1 MLSMPFA
8 ASSRTWTLGTLGAS
22 AFGLLAALA
31 VAVTPSLASADT
43 GVPSPQGYTGAVTGG
58 SQVDEA
64 DQYADND
71 PSALTDFR
79 DTLDPHG
86 TWVKDPTY
94 GTVWVPNAA
103 EVGSDFAP
111 YQTSGRWA
119 MADSGD
125 WAWESDYDWGYVP
138 FHYGRWVWTGGY
150 WGWIP
155 GRTYAPAWVTWR
167 VGEDGYIGWAPLPP
181 SWYWSDGYA
190 LSLWSVPYA
199 AYCFV
204 PTSYVFYS
212 GVSRYVVRDRGHVG
226 RVAAGTRPYHGAH
239 PGTHGGHR
247 PASPTIAAAHIPQH
261 AVPQHRVRAD
271 ARAMSYATRSAT
283 LANHRSAATAG
294 VQNHSWN
301 RGAGQRGG
309 GNAWHNSYGGA
320 RAAQPSH
327 PQAGQRVGQTSAPPT
342 YHTPTRSTPTYHS
355 SSPATRSA
363 PSSHHASRPSQ
374 PTHHS
379 SPTMRAPTT
388 QSSSTSRP
396 AARSSGGGT
405 RSSGGGRR
413 R

>member
-8 ASSRTWTLGTLGAS
+8 ASSRTLRST
-22 AFGLLAALA
+22 AFGLLAAL
-31 VAVTPSLASADT
+31 VTAVTPALASADT
-43 GVPSPQGYTGAVTGG
+43 GVPSPQGYTGAVTG
-58 SQVDEA
+58 SPQDTA

-119 MADSGD
+119 MADTGD
-125 WAWESDYDWGYVP
+125 WAWESDYAWGHVP

-190 LSLWSVPYA
+190 MALWSVPYA

-204 PTSYVFYS
+204 PTSYVFYP
-212 GVSRYVVRDRGHVG
+212 GVSGYVIRDRGGVG
-226 RVAAGTRPYHGAH
+226 RAAAGTRPYHGAH
-239 PGTHGGHR
+239 PGTHGGYGGHR

-283 LANHRSAATAG
+283 LANHRGAAATGAQSHNYG
-294 VQNHSWN
+294 SPAHNSWN
-301 RGAGQRGG
+301 RGAAPRGG
-309 GNAWHNSYGGA
+309 ANAWHNSYGGA
-320 RAAQPSH
+320 RSAQPSY
-327 PQAGQRVGQTSAPPT
+327 PQGGQRAAHSSTPPT
-342 YHTPTRSTPTYHS
+342 YHSA
-355 SSPATRSA
+355 SPASRTA
-363 PSSHHASRPSQ
+363 PPTHYTPQ
-374 PTHHS
+374 PTHHA
-379 SPTMRAPTT
+379 SPTMHTPTT
-388 QSSSTSRP
+388 QSSTQSRP
-396 AARSSGGGT
+396 AARSSGGGS
-405 RSSGGGRR
+405 RSGGGGRR